1 MASVTEEAMTK
12 LTIGSTDLSEY
23 VQSMRVTVGPPPE
36 PYKHS
41 YTQDHP
47 SLSRTVVIPDCRLSV
62 ARLVHHDVDNTEH
75 HPYRWESVHD
85 STVRRTHIKSPVME
99 WVDPLKNWPDTNLLR
114 LIRKALRTYPKRM
127 SRAQRKEARAREQR
141 RLERNRKQITRS
153 R

>member
-1 MASVTEEAMTK
+1 MTK
-12 LTIGSTDLSEY
+12 PTLTIGTTDLSEY
-23 VQSMRVTVGPPPE
+23 VQSMKVIVDPPPE

-47 SLSRTVVIPDCRLSV
+47 SLSRTVTIPNCRLSV
-62 ARLVHHDVDNTEH
+62 ARLVDYDVDNTDH
-75 HPYRWESVHD
+75 HSYRWESVQD
-85 STVRRTHIKSPVME
+85 ATVRRTHIESPVME
-99 WVDPLKNWPDTNLLR
+99 WSDPLRNWPNTNLVR

-141 RLERNRKQITRS
+141 RLERNRKHIARS